1 VTTAELILDFDPD
14 LLDYATP
21 KERARFV
28 QLLDV
33 LRHDWPSIARPSQL
47 APAGDWLCW
56 LTLAGR
62 GYGKTRQGAEWVL
75 EEVRAGRS
83 RRVALVGPTAAD
95 VRDVMVEG
103 ESGIL
108 SCARAGERPSHEP
121 SKRRLT
127 WPNGAIASL
136 YSAEEPDRLRGPQH
150 DLAWADELAAWK
162 YPDTWAMLM
171 LGLRLGRH
179 PRVAVTTT
187 PRPIRIIRELVAA
200 PTTAVTRGT
209 TYENLANLAPSFRE
223 QILAR
228 YEGTRLARQ
237 ELHAEILDDV
247 GGALWTLAELDE
259 GRVTGDR
266 LVDLVRVVLG
276 VDPAA
281 TSGEDSDETGI
292 VVAAS
297 GADGRGY
304 VLADRSCRLSP
315 DGWGR
320 RAIQAAQDFRA
331 DCVVVE
337 GNQGGEMCE
346 LVLRT
351 AAGAMGVPMPR
362 VKRVHAA
369 VGKRLRAEPVAA
381 LYEQR
386 RISHVGALP
395 ALEDQMT
402 GYRISHV
409 GALPALEDQMTGYT
423 PDSGASP
430 DRLDALVH
438 ALTELMLEP
447 ARRKLAFR
455 GAA

>member
-21 KERARFV
+21 QERARFV

-33 LRHDWPSIARPSQL
+33 LRHDWQSIARPSQL

-62 GYGKTRQGAEWVL
+62 GYGKTRQGAEWIL
-75 EEVRAGRS
+75 QEVRAKNA
-83 RRVALVGPTAAD
+83 RRIALVGPTAAD

-108 SCARAGERPSHEP
+108 ACARAGERPIHEP

-162 YPDTWAMLM
+162 YYADTWAMLM

-209 TYENLANLAPSFRE
+209 TYDNLANLAPSFRE

-247 GGALWTLAELDE
+247 EGALWTLAELDE
-259 GRVTGDR
+259 GRVTDDR
-266 LVDLVRVVLG
+266 LVDLVRTVLG

-337 GNQGGEMCE
+337 KNQGGEMCE

-351 AAGAMGVPMPR
+351 AAAAMGVPLPR
-362 VKRVHAA
+362 VKLIPAK

-386 RISHVGALP
+386 RVSHVGSLP
-395 ALEDQMT
+395 VLEDQMA
-402 GYRISHV
+402 GWA
-409 GALPALEDQMTGYT
+409 G
-423 PDSGASP
+423 PDSGYSP